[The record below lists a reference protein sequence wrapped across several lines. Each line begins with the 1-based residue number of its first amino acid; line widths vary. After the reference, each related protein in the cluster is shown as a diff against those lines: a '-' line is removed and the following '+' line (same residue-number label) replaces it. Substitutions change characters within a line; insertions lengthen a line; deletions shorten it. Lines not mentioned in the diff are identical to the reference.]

1 MDAVT
6 DFLIGIL
13 GWIMYGC
20 YFVIKNYGISIIVF
34 TLITKFILF
43 PISLLTQKNAIKMV
57 QLQPELNALKIK
69 YIDDKDKFTDEQVA
83 LYKKY
88 KYNPF
93 LDIIPLLIQIPI
105 ILGLV
110 GVVYRP
116 LSYNMNI
123 DSGIIGQL
131 KDWLVNT
138 LGVEADNMFQLEIF
152 QRIRDGAAVPSTI
165 PANIVETIR
174 NFDMNFCGLDLG
186 LTPSFSGHYEL
197 LLIPLLAGLSALVMC
212 IAQNKINVLQIAQNN
227 AMKIATT
234 VIMIAFSVYFCFL
247 VPAGV
252 GLYWIFG
259 NLFAIPMMALC
270 NVVIPPKKYIDYDYL
285 LKTKEQMLLKEK
297 EHKKYSKREKADYK
311 RFFSVEKMQLM
322 IYSESNGFYKYY
334 AGMIDYICENSDIQI
349 HYVTSDPNDK
359 IFEDKREQI
368 HPYFIASDK
377 LLIPLFMKLDCNM
390 CIMTMPDLEKYHIKR
405 SRVRKNIEYV
415 YVVHGIGSN
424 ALTLRKG
431 ALDWYDTMFC
441 PTIDGEKEVREM
453 EELYHTKPKV
463 LIEAGYMLI
472 DEMLEK
478 YENMEKKKNNP
489 PKILIAPSWQPDNII
504 DLCVDEL
511 LQQLQKTKYD
521 IILRPHPQMVRHSPE
536 LFEEMHKKYDGTN
549 VEIQTDFSSNN
560 PVMESD
566 ILITDWSDIAFEFAF
581 TTKRPVLFINTP
593 MKIMNPDYD
602 KIATVPLNISM
613 RNVLGKAIEVNELDK
628 VNGIIDE
635 FIKNRESYREIITST
650 LNERV
655 FNVGDSKRIY
665 GKYVIKRLTRK
676 RKRAVKP
683 QVSQQS

>member
-1 MDAVT
+1 MDAVI

-20 YFVIKNYGISIIVF
+20 YYLIKNYGLSIIVF
-34 TLITKFILF
+34 TFITKLILF
-43 PISLLTQKNAIKMV
+43 PISLLTQKNSIKMV
-57 QLQPELNALKIK
+57 QMQPQLNALKIK
-69 YIDDKDKFTDEQVA
+69 YIDDKDKYTDEQVA

-93 LDIIPLLIQIPI
+93 MDTIPLLIQIPI

-116 LSYNMNI
+116 LSYVMNI
-123 DSGIIGQL
+123 DRGIIGQL

-138 LGVEADNMFQLEIF
+138 LGIEADNMYQLSIF
-152 QRIRDGAAVPSTI
+152 QQIREGAAVPSFI
-165 PANIVETIR
+165 PETVVDTIR
-174 NFDMNFCGLDLG
+174 NFDMNFCGFNLG
-186 LTPSFSGHYEL
+186 LTPSFSGNYEL
-197 LLIPLLAGLSALVMC
+197 LLVPLLAGLSAWLLC
-212 IAQNKINVLQIAQNN
+212 FAQNKINVLQIAQNN
-227 AMKIATT
+227 AMKIATS

-259 NLFAIPMMALC
+259 NLFAIPSMVLC

-285 LKTKEQMLLKEK
+285 LKSKEQMLLKEK

-311 RFFSVEKMQLM
+311 RFFSVENMQLM

-334 AGMIDYICENSDIQI
+334 AGMIDYICEHSDIQI

-368 HPYFIASDK
+368 HSYFVASDK
-377 LLIPLFMKLDCNM
+377 LLIPLFMKLDCDM
-390 CIMTMPDLEKYHIKR
+390 CVMTMPDLEKYHIKR
-405 SRVRKNIEYV
+405 SRVRKDIEYV

-441 PTIDGEKEVREM
+441 PTVDGEKEVREM
-453 EELYHTKPKV
+453 EELYRTKPKV

-472 DEMLEK
+472 DEMIEK
-478 YENMEKKKNNP
+478 YDKMEKKENDP

-511 LQQLQKTKYD
+511 LEQLQKTKYE
-521 IILRPHPQMVRHSPE
+521 IILRPHPQAVRHAPE
-536 LFEEMHKKYDGTN
+536 KFAEMHEKYDGTN
-549 VEIQTDFSSNN
+549 IEVQTDFSSNN
-560 PVMESD
+560 PVMEAD
-566 ILITDWSDIAFEFAF
+566 VLITDWSDISFEFAF

-593 MKIMNPDYD
+593 MKIMNPEYD
-602 KIATVPLNISM
+602 KIATAPINISL
-613 RNVLGKAIEVNELDK
+613 RNVLGKAVEVGELDK

-635 FIKNRESYREIITST
+635 FIRNRASYHDTIENT

-655 FNVGDSKRIY
+655 YNVGKSKIIY
-665 GKYVIKRLTRK
+665 GRYVIKRLSK
-676 RKRAVKP
+676 SK
-683 QVSQQS
+683 

>member
-1 MDAVT
+1 MDAVI

-20 YFVIKNYGISIIVF
+20 YYLIKNYGLSIIVF
-34 TLITKFILF
+34 TFITKLILF
-43 PISLLTQKNAIKMV
+43 PVSLLTQKNSIKMV
-57 QLQPELNALKIK
+57 QMQPQLNALKIK
-69 YIDDKDKFTDEQVA
+69 YIDDKDKYTDEQVA

-93 LDIIPLLIQIPI
+93 MDTIPLLIQIPI

-116 LSYNMNI
+116 LSYVMNI
-123 DSGIIGQL
+123 DRGVIEQL

-138 LGVEADNMFQLEIF
+138 LGIEADNMFQLSIF
-152 QRIRDGAAVPSTI
+152 QQIREGAAVPSAI
-165 PANIVETIR
+165 PQTVVDMIR
-174 NFDMNFCGLDLG
+174 NFDMNFCGFNLG
-186 LTPSFSGHYEL
+186 LTPSFSGNYEL
-197 LLIPLLAGLSALVMC
+197 LLIPLLAGLSAWLLC
-212 IAQNKINVLQIAQNN
+212 FAQNKINVLQIAQNN
-227 AMKIATT
+227 AMKIATS

-259 NLFAIPMMALC
+259 NLFAIPSMVLC

-285 LKTKEQMLLKEK
+285 LKSKEQMLLKEK

-311 RFFSVEKMQLM
+311 RFFSVENMQLM

-334 AGMIDYICENSDIQI
+334 AGMIDYICEHSDIQI

-359 IFEDKREQI
+359 IFEDKRQQI
-368 HPYFIASDK
+368 HSYFVASDK
-377 LLIPLFMKLDCNM
+377 LLIPLFMKLDCDM
-390 CIMTMPDLEKYHIKR
+390 CVMTMPDLEKYHIKR
-405 SRVRKNIEYV
+405 SRVRKDIEYV

-441 PTIDGEKEVREM
+441 PTVDGEKEVREM

-472 DEMLEK
+472 DEMIEK
-478 YENMEKKKNNP
+478 YDKMEKKENNP

-511 LQQLQKTKYD
+511 LEQLQKTKYE
-521 IILRPHPQMVRHSPE
+521 IILRPHPQAVRHAPE
-536 LFEEMHKKYDGTN
+536 KFAEMHEKYDGTN
-549 VEIQTDFSSNN
+549 IEVQTDFSSNN
-560 PVMESD
+560 PVMEAD
-566 ILITDWSDIAFEFAF
+566 VLITDWSDISFEFAF

-593 MKIMNPDYD
+593 MKIMYPEYD
-602 KIATVPLNISM
+602 KIATTPINISL
-613 RNVLGKAIEVNELDK
+613 RNVLGKAVEVDELDK

-635 FIKNRESYREIITST
+635 FIQNRASYHDTIENT

-655 FNVGDSKRIY
+655 YNVGKSKIIY
-665 GKYVIKRLTRK
+665 GRDIIKRLAK
-676 RKRAVKP
+676 SK
-683 QVSQQS
+683 

>member
-1 MDAVT
+1 MDAVI

-20 YFVIKNYGISIIVF
+20 YYLIKNYGLSIIVF
-34 TLITKFILF
+34 TFITKLILF
-43 PISLLTQKNAIKMV
+43 PVSLLTQKNSIKMV
-57 QLQPELNALKIK
+57 QMQPQLNALKIK
-69 YIDDKDKFTDEQVA
+69 YIDDKDKYTDEQVA

-93 LDIIPLLIQIPI
+93 MDTIPLLIQIPI

-116 LSYNMNI
+116 LSYVMNI
-123 DSGIIGQL
+123 DRGVIEQL

-138 LGVEADNMFQLEIF
+138 LGIEADNMFQLSIF
-152 QRIRDGAAVPSTI
+152 QQIREGAAVPSAI
-165 PANIVETIR
+165 PQTVVDMIR
-174 NFDMNFCGLDLG
+174 NFDMNFCGFNLG
-186 LTPSFSGHYEL
+186 LTPSFSGNYEL
-197 LLIPLLAGLSALVMC
+197 LLIPLLAGLSAWLLC
-212 IAQNKINVLQIAQNN
+212 FAQNKINVLQIAQNN
-227 AMKIATT
+227 AMKIATS

-259 NLFAIPMMALC
+259 NLFAIPSMVLC

-285 LKTKEQMLLKEK
+285 LKSKEQMLLKEK

-311 RFFSVEKMQLM
+311 RFFSVENMQLM

-334 AGMIDYICENSDIQI
+334 AGMIDYICEHSDIQI

-359 IFEDKREQI
+359 IFEDKRQQI
-368 HPYFIASDK
+368 HSYFVASDK
-377 LLIPLFMKLDCNM
+377 LLIPLFMKLDCDM
-390 CIMTMPDLEKYHIKR
+390 CVMTMPDLEKYHIKR
-405 SRVRKNIEYV
+405 SRVRKDIEYV

-441 PTIDGEKEVREM
+441 PTVDGEKEVREM

-472 DEMLEK
+472 DEMIEK
-478 YENMEKKKNNP
+478 YDKMEKKENDP

-511 LQQLQKTKYD
+511 LEQLQKTKYE
-521 IILRPHPQMVRHSPE
+521 IILRPHPQAVRHAPE
-536 LFEEMHKKYDGTN
+536 KFAEMHEKYDGTN
-549 VEIQTDFSSNN
+549 IEVQTDFSSNN
-560 PVMESD
+560 PVMEAD
-566 ILITDWSDIAFEFAF
+566 VLITDWSDISFEFAF

-593 MKIMNPDYD
+593 MKIMNPEYD
-602 KIATVPLNISM
+602 KIATTPINISL
-613 RNVLGKAIEVNELDK
+613 RNVLGKAVEVDELDK

-635 FIKNRESYREIITST
+635 FIQNRASYHDTIENT

-655 FNVGDSKRIY
+655 YNVGKSKIIY
-665 GKYVIKRLTRK
+665 GRYIIKRLAK
-676 RKRAVKP
+676 SK
-683 QVSQQS
+683 

>member
-1 MDAVT
+1 MDAVI

-20 YFVIKNYGISIIVF
+20 YYLIKNYGLSIIVF
-34 TLITKFILF
+34 TFITKLILF
-43 PISLLTQKNAIKMV
+43 PISLLTQKNSIKMV
-57 QLQPELNALKIK
+57 QMQPQLNALKIK
-69 YIDDKDKFTDEQVA
+69 YIDDKDKYTDEQVA

-93 LDIIPLLIQIPI
+93 MDTIPLLIQIPI

-116 LSYNMNI
+116 LSYVMNI
-123 DSGIIGQL
+123 DRGVIEQL

-138 LGVEADNMFQLEIF
+138 LGIEADNMFQLSIF
-152 QRIRDGAAVPSTI
+152 QQIREGAAVPSII
-165 PANIVETIR
+165 PEAVVDTIR
-174 NFDMNFCGLDLG
+174 NFDMNFCGFNLG
-186 LTPSFSGHYEL
+186 LTPSFSGNYEL
-197 LLIPLLAGLSALVMC
+197 LLIPLLAGLSAWLLC
-212 IAQNKINVLQIAQNN
+212 FAQNKINVLQIAQNN
-227 AMKIATT
+227 AMKIATS

-259 NLFAIPMMALC
+259 NLFAIPSMALC

-285 LKTKEQMLLKEK
+285 LKSKEQMLLKEK

-311 RFFSVEKMQLM
+311 RFFSVENMQLM

-334 AGMIDYICENSDIQI
+334 AGMIDYICEHSDIQI

-368 HPYFIASDK
+368 HSYFVASDK
-377 LLIPLFMKLDCNM
+377 LLIPLFMKLDCDM

-405 SRVRKNIEYV
+405 SRVRKDIEYV
-415 YVVHGIGSN
+415 YVVHGVGSS

-441 PTIDGEKEVREM
+441 PTVDGEKEVREM

-472 DEMLEK
+472 DEMIEK
-478 YENMEKKKNNP
+478 YDKMEKKENDP

-511 LQQLQKTKYD
+511 LEQLRKTKYE
-521 IILRPHPQMVRHSPE
+521 IILRPHPQAVRHAPE
-536 LFEEMHKKYDGTN
+536 KFAEMHEKYDGTN
-549 VEIQTDFSSNN
+549 IEVQTDFSSNN
-560 PVMESD
+560 PVMEAD
-566 ILITDWSDIAFEFAF
+566 VLITDWSDIAFEFAF

-593 MKIMNPDYD
+593 MKIMNPEYD
-602 KIATVPLNISM
+602 KIATVPLNISL
-613 RNVLGKAIEVNELDK
+613 RNILGKEVETGELDK
-628 VNGIIDE
+628 VNGIINE
-635 FIKNRESYREIITST
+635 FIQNRASYHDIIENT

-655 FNVGDSKRIY
+655 YNVGKSKIIY
-665 GKYVIKRLTRK
+665 GRYIIKRLAK
-676 RKRAVKP
+676 NK
-683 QVSQQS
+683 

>member
-1 MDAVT
+1 
-6 DFLIGIL
+6 
-13 GWIMYGC
+13 MYGC
-20 YFVIKNYGISIIVF
+20 YYLIKNYGLSIIVF
-34 TLITKFILF
+34 TFITKLILF
-43 PISLLTQKNAIKMV
+43 PISLLTQKNSIKMV
-57 QLQPELNALKIK
+57 QMQPQLNALKIK
-69 YIDDKDKFTDEQVA
+69 YIDDKDKYTDEQVA

-93 LDIIPLLIQIPI
+93 MDTIPLLIQIPI

-116 LSYNMNI
+116 LSYVMNI
-123 DSGIIGQL
+123 DRGIIGQL

-138 LGVEADNMFQLEIF
+138 LGIEADNMYQLSIF
-152 QRIRDGAAVPSTI
+152 QQIRGGAAVPSFI
-165 PANIVETIR
+165 PETVVDTIR
-174 NFDMNFCGLDLG
+174 NFDMNFCGFNLG
-186 LTPSFSGHYEL
+186 LTPSFSGNYEL
-197 LLIPLLAGLSALVMC
+197 LLIPLLAGLSAWLLC
-212 IAQNKINVLQIAQNN
+212 FAQNKINVLQIAQNN
-227 AMKIATT
+227 AMKIATS

-259 NLFAIPMMALC
+259 NLFAIPSMVLC

-285 LKTKEQMLLKEK
+285 LKSKEQMLLKEK

-311 RFFSVEKMQLM
+311 RFFSVENMQLM

-334 AGMIDYICENSDIQI
+334 AGMIDYICEHSDIQI

-368 HPYFIASDK
+368 HSYFVASDK
-377 LLIPLFMKLDCNM
+377 LLIPLFMKLDCDM
-390 CIMTMPDLEKYHIKR
+390 CVMTMPDLEKYHIKR
-405 SRVRKNIEYV
+405 SRVRKDIEYV

-441 PTIDGEKEVREM
+441 PTVDGEKEVREM
-453 EELYHTKPKV
+453 EELYRTKPKV

-472 DEMLEK
+472 DEMIEK
-478 YENMEKKKNNP
+478 YDKMGKKENDP

-511 LQQLQKTKYD
+511 LEQLQKTKYE
-521 IILRPHPQMVRHSPE
+521 IILRPHPQAVRHAPE
-536 LFEEMHKKYDGTN
+536 KFAEMHEKYDGTN
-549 VEIQTDFSSNN
+549 IEVQTDFSSNN
-560 PVMESD
+560 PVMEAD
-566 ILITDWSDIAFEFAF
+566 VLITDWSDISFEFAF

-593 MKIMNPDYD
+593 MKIMNPEYD
-602 KIATVPLNISM
+602 KIATAPINISL
-613 RNVLGKAIEVNELDK
+613 RNVLGKAVEVGELDK

-635 FIKNRESYREIITST
+635 FIRNRASYHDTIENT

-655 FNVGDSKRIY
+655 YNVGKSKIIY
-665 GKYVIKRLTRK
+665 GRYVIKRLSK
-676 RKRAVKP
+676 SK
-683 QVSQQS
+683 

>member
-1 MDAVT
+1 MDAVI

-20 YFVIKNYGISIIVF
+20 YYLIKNYGISIIVF
-34 TLITKFILF
+34 TLITKLIMF
-43 PISLLTQKNAIKMV
+43 PISLLTQKNSIKMV
-57 QLQPELNALKIK
+57 QMQPQLNALKIK
-69 YIDDKDKFTDEQVA
+69 YIDDKDKYTDEQVA

-93 LDIIPLLIQIPI
+93 MDTIPLLIQIPI

-116 LSYNMNI
+116 LSYVMNI
-123 DSGIIGQL
+123 DRGIIEQL

-138 LGVEADNMFQLEIF
+138 LGIEADNMYQLSIF
-152 QRIRDGAAVPSTI
+152 QQIREGVNVPSAI
-165 PANIVETIR
+165 PENIVNAIR
-174 NFDMNFCGLDLG
+174 NFDMNFCGLNLG
-186 LTPSFSGHYEL
+186 LTPSFSGNYEL
-197 LLIPLLAGLSALVMC
+197 LLIPLLAGLSAWLLC
-212 IAQNKINVLQIAQNN
+212 FAQNKINVLQIAQNS
-227 AMKIATT
+227 AMKIATS

-259 NLFAIPMMALC
+259 NLFAIPSMVLC

-285 LKTKEQMLLKEK
+285 LKSKEQMLLKEK

-311 RFFSVEKMQLM
+311 RFFTAEKMQLM

-334 AGMIDYICENSDIQI
+334 AGMIDYICEHSDIQI

-368 HPYFIASDK
+368 HSYFVASDK
-377 LLIPLFMKLDCNM
+377 LLIPLFMKLDCDM

-405 SRVRKNIEYV
+405 SRVRKDIEYV

-441 PTIDGEKEVREM
+441 PTVDGEKEVREM

-472 DEMLEK
+472 DEMIEK
-478 YENMEKKKNNP
+478 YGKMEKKENNP

-511 LQQLQKTKYD
+511 LEQLQKTKYE
-521 IILRPHPQMVRHSPE
+521 IILRPHPQAVRHAPE
-536 LFEEMHKKYDGTN
+536 KFAEMHEKYDGTN
-549 VEIQTDFSSNN
+549 IEVQTDFSSNN
-560 PVMESD
+560 PVMEAD
-566 ILITDWSDIAFEFAF
+566 VLITDWSDISFEFAF

-593 MKIMNPDYD
+593 MKIMNPEYD
-602 KIATVPLNISM
+602 KIATTPINISL
-613 RNVLGKAIEVNELDK
+613 RNILGKAVEVGELDK

-635 FIKNRESYREIITST
+635 FIQNRESYHDTIENT

-655 FNVGDSKRIY
+655 YNVGKSKIIY
-665 GKYVIKRLTRK
+665 GRYVIKRLAK
-676 RKRAVKP
+676 SK
-683 QVSQQS
+683 